1 VRDDAFRAV
10 WNMPGEGVLPFD
22 ENGLSAVNETWLRT
36 MGYDH
41 AAEILGKMPYEF
53 APERQPD
60 GSSSID
66 TLRAAAANTA
76 AEGRLDPAAARMAL
90 ERLVRVVEDFDASSA
105 AAALAEVVA
114 MKWSGEESD
123 LIMQLRNQV
132 DTYEFDDAAATAA
145 RLIERLGR
153 LPF

>member
-1 VRDDAFRAV
+1 
-10 WNMPGEGVLPFD
+10 
-22 ENGLSAVNETWLRT
+22 
-36 MGYDH
+36 
-41 AAEILGKMPYEF
+41 MPYEF